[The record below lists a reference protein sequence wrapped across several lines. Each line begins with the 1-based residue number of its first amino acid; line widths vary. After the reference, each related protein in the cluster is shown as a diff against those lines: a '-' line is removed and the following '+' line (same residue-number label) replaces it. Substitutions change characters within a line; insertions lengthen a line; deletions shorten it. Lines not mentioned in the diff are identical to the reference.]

1 MDILF
6 YACIYS
12 FFGLSVLWFLR
23 IIYSGYWIRKQ
34 LHTTGNNSK
43 ATGCVHVIIPVLA
56 EVGRIEK
63 TAEYFIDT
71 FANKINF
78 KLILVSTGKEL
89 GDYGITPNTIDA
101 CVNLAKRYPGLISH
115 LHYPEMTGRMAHQL
129 NYAIKNIDKSLRADD
144 IIAIYN
150 ADSRPH
156 PLTFQWVLSRRADN
170 VRLSVFQQYGD
181 YTQNISKRTGAVL
194 LSAALWQNRWAVG
207 FELFNSIKSER
218 FYSNQGIMRSLNYC
232 IGHGLFIS
240 KEAIERAGGFSEIFH
255 NEDAILG
262 LELSYLKERISP
274 IPFFDIS
281 DTPDTIRGLYCQK
294 INWFFGPFQAFN
306 YFRKLNDK
314 YKNNSFREKVVLF
327 VQSFKLFL
335 HAIYWICGP
344 SAMVYVLL
352 YPIIRGDITL
362 FILAYFSFFAF
373 FIFPNIFSTIS
384 SDVKGKKYMFSLV
397 GVVRLLYGGPI
408 CYFLHGIS
416 AISAILLSIK
426 NFFTGKPIEK
436 GKTIMKLK

>member
-6 YACIYS
+6 YACMYS
-12 FFGLSVLWFLR
+12 FFGLSVLWLLR
-23 IIYSGYWIRKQ
+23 IIYSNYWIHKQ
-34 LHTTGNNSK
+34 LHATGNNPK
-43 ATGCVHVIIPVLA
+43 AIGCVHVIIPVLA
-56 EVGRIEK
+56 EVGRIGK

-78 KLILVSTGKEL
+78 KLILVSTEKEW
-89 GDYGITPNTIDA
+89 GDYGGAPNTIDV
-101 CVNLAKRYPGLISH
+101 CTSLAKRYPEVVLH
-115 LHYPEMTGRMAHQL
+115 LHYPETTGRMAHQL
-129 NYAIKNIDKSLRADD
+129 NYAIKNIGKSLGADD

-170 VRLSVFQQYGD
+170 ARLGVFQQYGD
-181 YTQNISKRTGAVL
+181 YTQNISKKTGAVL

-240 KEAIERAGGFSEIFH
+240 KEIIERAGGFSEIFH

-262 LELSYLKERISP
+262 LELSHLKERISP
-274 IPFFDIS
+274 IPFFDTS
-281 DTPDTIRGLYCQK
+281 DTPDTIRGLYSQK

-314 YKNNSFREKVVLF
+314 YKDNLFLEKIVLF

-352 YPIIRGDITL
+352 YPIIRGDIVL
-362 FILAYFSFFAF
+362 FLFSYSSFFAF
-373 FIFPNIFSTIS
+373 FVLPNILSVVG
-384 SDVKGKKYMFSLV
+384 SDIQEKKYILSPMV
-397 GVVRLLYGGPI
+397 IIKLLYGGPV
-408 CYFLHGIS
+408 CYFLHGLS
-416 AISAILLSIK
+416 AISAVALSAK
-426 NFFTGKPIEK
+426 NFFTGKPIKK
-436 GKTIMKLK
+436 GKTLMRLK